1 MIIKGRIIKGMTKMA
16 DIGLLKSGDALGFL
30 TSVYTDW
37 LQIAVILL
45 VISTGILGLVY
56 ILGNF
61 LSNDKI
67 KTWARIEVVEVIYSA
82 VLIALTIS
90 FLAGANQV
98 AESLVTN
105 PNEPIGKDVL
115 GQAVCN
121 TAFAK
126 ADYYDGLPCHIKV
139 GMHFLNSIFNEGNE
153 LASEMY
159 REYVITSMLAEVNL
173 NIEITGEK
181 TGVFAYTPIKG
192 FFMQGNIVKS
202 NMFDYT
208 VKLMTITKFQE
219 VLLRFIAMGIFPV
232 MFTIGIIL
240 RTFFFTRKLGGLLMA
255 MALSMFFIFPM
266 FYALGGVFYGQMKL
280 KAITVSGDPNA
291 LAISSIYVEKDGLP
305 IFGKIM
311 SGGVLG
317 YNEIEAAGKSTY
329 GTDAFSGTG
338 AGSPINKLGGT
349 NLGLDF
355 CGVINDAIVENKT
368 KDMEDE
374 VNIWGKELDQQ
385 NWYNPQ
391 QMITETL
398 ARGGYIDAASRLTF
412 FSLFFSFLGV
422 MASIAAIKSMSAI
435 FGGDLEIAGLTHL
448 I

>member
-1 MIIKGRIIKGMTKMA
+1 MI
-16 DIGLLKSGDALGFL
+16 DIELLKNGNALGFL

-37 LQIAVILL
+37 LQIAAVLL
-45 VISTGILGLVY
+45 VISAGILSLVY
-56 ILGNF
+56 ILGAF

-82 VLIALTIS
+82 VLIVLTIS
-90 FLAGANQV
+90 FLGGANQV

-115 GQAVCN
+115 GQAVCSD
-121 TAFAK
+121 AFAK

-153 LASEMY
+153 LASQMY
-159 REYVITSMLAEVNL
+159 REYIVTSMLAEVNL

-192 FFMQGNIVKS
+192 FFVQGNIVKS

-232 MFTIGIIL
+232 MFTIGIVL

-280 KAITVSGDPNA
+280 KAITASGGDPNA
-291 LAISSIYVEKDGLP
+291 LAISSIYVEKDDLP

-317 YNEIEAAGKSTY
+317 YNEIEAAGKSNY
-329 GTDAFSGTG
+329 GTDAFGGTG
-338 AGSPINKLGGT
+338 TGSPMNKLGGT
-349 NLGLDF
+349 DLGLDF
-355 CGVINDAIVENKT
+355 CGVIDNAVEEGKKT
-368 KDMEDE
+368 KSMEDE

-385 NWYNPQ
+385 NWYNPGKV
-391 QMITETL
+391 ITETL

-422 MASIAAIKSMSAI
+422 MATIAAIKSMSAI

>member
-1 MIIKGRIIKGMTKMA
+1 MA
-16 DIGLLKSGDALGFL
+16 NIGLLESGDAPGFI

-37 LQIAVILL
+37 LEVAVILL
-45 VISTGILGLVY
+45 LISTGILGLVY

-82 VLIALTIS
+82 VLILLAIS
-90 FLAGANQV
+90 FLGGANQV
-98 AESLVTN
+98 AESLVKN
-105 PNEPIGKDVL
+105 QNEPVGKGVF
-115 GQAVCN
+115 GQEVCSP
-121 TAFAK
+121 AFAK
-126 ADYYDGLPCHIKV
+126 ADYYTGLPCHIKV
-139 GMHFLNSIFNEGNE
+139 GMHFLNSVFNEGNE
-153 LASEMY
+153 LASQMY
-159 REYVITSMLAEVNL
+159 QEYIITSMLAEVNL
-173 NIEITGEK
+173 NVEITGEK

-192 FFMQGNIVKS
+192 FFVQGNIVKS

-280 KAITVSGDPNA
+280 KAITVSGNSDA
-291 LAISSIYVEKDGLP
+291 LAISSLYVEKDGLP
-305 IFGKIM
+305 VFGKIM
-311 SGGVLG
+311 SGGVLE
-317 YNEIEAAGKSTY
+317 YKEIEAAGKSTY
-329 GTDAFSGTG
+329 GTDAFGGTG
-338 AGSPINKLGGT
+338 TGSPINKLGGT
-349 NLGLDF
+349 DLGLDF
-355 CGVINDAIVENKT
+355 CGVIDNAVEEGKKM

-385 NWYNPQ
+385 NWYNPEKV
-391 QMITETL
+391 ITETL
-398 ARGGYIDAASRLTF
+398 ARGGYIDAVSRLTF
-412 FSLFFSFLGV
+412 FSLFFSFLGI
-422 MASIAAIKSMSAI
+422 MASIAAIKSLSAI